1 MDKEKQR
8 LSKVMAA
15 AGVASRRACETLIF
29 DGRVSVN
36 GSVVVLPQTLVGPDD
51 VITCDGTPVGK
62 KQNKIYFILNKP
74 PGFICSS
81 RRFKDSKIVLDLF
94 EGIKERLFTIG
105 RLDKDTGGLLL
116 VTNDGHFAN
125 QVIHPSA
132 NIQKEYLVKTN
143 LEISPEH
150 LSALS
155 SGVLVEK
162 TFVRPIRVT
171 KVRRGTLKITVSEG
185 KKREIRMMM
194 EAAKLPVLELT
205 RIRIG
210 GLHLGTLP
218 PGMWREMTPRERSL
232 IFE

>member
-1 MDKEKQR
+1 MDKAKQR

-15 AGVASRRACETLIF
+15 AGIASRRACETLIF
-29 DGRVSVN
+29 DGQVTVN
-36 GSVVVLPQTLVGPDD
+36 GQVVLLPQTLVGDDD
-51 VITCDGTPVGK
+51 VVSYNGKTIGK
-62 KQNKIYFILNKP
+62 KQGKVYYILNKP
-74 PGFICSS
+74 PGYICSA
-81 RRFKDSKIVLDLF
+81 RRFKDSKIVIDLF
-94 EGIKERLFTIG
+94 EGIEERLFTIG
-105 RLDKDTGGLLL
+105 RLDKETGGLLL
-116 VTNDGHFAN
+116 LTNDGHFAN

-143 LEISPEH
+143 VDVSAEH
-150 LSALS
+150 LSAIS

-162 TFVRPIRVT
+162 TFVRPLRVT
-171 KVRRGTLKITVSEG
+171 KVRRGTLKITISEG

-194 EAAKLPVLELT
+194 EAAKLPVFELT

-218 PGMWREMTPRERSL
+218 SGSWREMTPRERSL